1 MRNQEGK
8 TRLDVLLRAID
19 EAGHVRFFVADT
31 RNMVEEMR
39 KIHHASFTATAA
51 MGRLL
56 TMMTLLSLSLDN
68 DGDALTVNIKSDGP
82 GGYLVGLSDVPGEA
96 RVTAQNPEADLPS
109 RTTDGKL
116 DVGRWVGRDGTLS
129 FVRSYALKEPFSGIT
144 PLVSGE
150 IAEDFAQYFYQSEQT
165 ASVVSLGVLVAPDAT
180 VQQAGGIFLQ
190 LMPDCTDEEVGRLE
204 TAVGQMPSITK
215 ILDEGL
221 SPEEL
226 LQRYFADFHPTVTEQ
241 HTPHYACH
249 CSREKMHRALLSL
262 DVGSRRTLAEEN
274 HGAEVVCDFCRKTY
288 QFSGDA
294 LKKPGETW

>member
-1 MRNQEGK
+1 MGVSVWCLQM
-8 TRLDVLLRAID
+8 
-19 EAGHVRFFVADT
+19 VRFPRSPAVK
-31 RNMVEEMR
+31 V
-39 KIHHASFTATAA
+39 
-51 MGRLL
+51 
-56 TMMTLLSLSLDN
+56 
-68 DGDALTVNIKSDGP
+68 KS
-82 GGYLVGLSDVPGEA
+82 A
-96 RVTAQNPEADLPS
+96 
-109 RTTDGKL
+109 K
-116 DVGRWVGRDGTLS
+116 TLS
-129 FVRSYALKEPFSGIT
+129 MLTLWTVSSQCRRSYALKEPFSGIT

-190 LMPDCTDEEVGRLE
+190 LVPDCTDEEVGRLE

-288 QFSGDA
+288 QFSADA